1 MDQAIVD
8 DFTEDV
14 TQVIS
19 GLDDGA
25 NDLIS
30 GSNEAVEAFDEDI
43 RESAVLTGFDD
54 DGFEDIDDEFAVQAI
69 EANLWDELEDSEEEI
84 LTAKSQP
91 SIDSERE
98 KEPQHSIQSTKSALL
113 ADPKPSTSQRQSS
126 IGGSAEIQDNA
137 MIPEMELDEEP
148 AESGDSKS
156 DTVASE
162 SKNVKPKQRLSF
174 SNKVPEVNKVKKRE
188 INGLHAFAFIVLF
201 CIIVIAYTG
210 WKVNRDKQEF
220 AGIETNSTVLNP
232 MTEEKKGLQENDNK
246 DGQGPESENDQEGD
260 EPGSLEAD
268 LEKDA
273 TQPIEEG
280 EFVDPYPQVLPDV
293 PEESFD
299 FANDK
304 SSRELTREGYRALRE
319 GKPDQ
324 AIKLFELA
332 LEKDGTFAE
341 AVLGLGKS
349 HQKRGELEEAKEAYC
364 RHANLP
370 PESFSPSTMVE
381 DVSIS
386 QGIVSQLGLTCD
398 DA

>member
-1 MDQAIVD
+1 
-8 DFTEDV
+8 
-14 TQVIS
+14 
-19 GLDDGA
+19 
-25 NDLIS
+25 
-30 GSNEAVEAFDEDI
+30 
-43 RESAVLTGFDD
+43 
-54 DGFEDIDDEFAVQAI
+54 
-69 EANLWDELEDSEEEI
+69 
-84 LTAKSQP
+84 
-91 SIDSERE
+91 
-98 KEPQHSIQSTKSALL
+98 
-113 ADPKPSTSQRQSS
+113 PKPSTSQRQSS

-280 EFVDPYPQVLPDV
+280 EFVDPYPQ
-293 PEESFD
+293 
-299 FANDK
+299 
-304 SSRELTREGYRALRE
+304 
-319 GKPDQ
+319 
-324 AIKLFELA
+324 
-332 LEKDGTFAE
+332 
-341 AVLGLGKS
+341 
-349 HQKRGELEEAKEAYC
+349 
-364 RHANLP
+364 
-370 PESFSPSTMVE
+370 
-381 DVSIS
+381 
-386 QGIVSQLGLTCD
+386 
-398 DA
+398 